1 MAQRY
6 DDRRIQSF
14 SYDGKAFSVLLL
26 ELGTHTNNLIAT
38 DKVYQEI
45 ESSLVWSLTMRNI
58 DDLEQSFR
66 SNLQDSTHD
75 HGTNT
80 TLFH

>member
-1 MAQRY
+1 MQLGYSAQSIPEDEVVVDGQEVTAKILSANVAQRY

-45 ESSLVWSLTMRNI
+45 ENSLVS
-58 DDLEQSFR
+58 
-66 SNLQDSTHD
+66 
-75 HGTNT
+75 
-80 TLFH
+80 